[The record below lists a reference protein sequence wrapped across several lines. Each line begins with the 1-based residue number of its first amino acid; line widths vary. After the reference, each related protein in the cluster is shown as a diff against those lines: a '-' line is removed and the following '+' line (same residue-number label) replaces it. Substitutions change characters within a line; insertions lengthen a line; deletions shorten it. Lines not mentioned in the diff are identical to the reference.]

1 MTISTAGD
9 LGLVEVST
17 VMKGGIHVEGA
28 AIAAAPG
35 AFTALVLDFPVRDFA
50 LAVFSFAG
58 VAGIGRL
65 GVAGVGASSA

>member
-1 MTISTAGD
+1 
-9 LGLVEVST
+9 
-17 VMKGGIHVEGA
+17 MKGGIHVEGA
-28 AIAAAPG
+28 AVAAAPG
-35 AFTALVLDFPVRDFA
+35 AFTALVLDVPVRDFA